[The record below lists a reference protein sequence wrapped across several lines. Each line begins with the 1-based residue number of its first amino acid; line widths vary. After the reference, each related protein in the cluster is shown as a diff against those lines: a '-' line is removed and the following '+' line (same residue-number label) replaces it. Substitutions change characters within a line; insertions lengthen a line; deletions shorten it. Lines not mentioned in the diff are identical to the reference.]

1 LIVDDEN
8 GTREAEQRKGE
19 AAARIRVLVADDHIV
34 VREGIRTVLEGAPG
48 FEVIAEVGTGREAME
63 RMDADPPDV
72 AVLDISMPDMSGLDV
87 VRESRA
93 RGSRIR
99 LLILS
104 MHDHPEY
111 VLSAVRAGA
120 DGYILKSAGP
130 AELREAVQAVATGRE
145 YFGHGVTHKLG
156 AALRDETARQ
166 ASRNRL
172 EELTPRERE
181 VLALVAEGRTSR
193 EIADD
198 FGISPRTVE
207 THRESLMKKLG
218 IGTIA
223 GLTRFALEAGVI
235 GGSNPSSP

>member
-1 LIVDDEN
+1 MVEDEN
-8 GTREAEQRKGE
+8 GARDAEQMEGGP
-19 AAARIRVLVADDHIV
+19 AARIRVLVADDHVV

-130 AELREAVQAVATGRE
+130 AELREAVQAVATGHE

-181 VLALVAEGRTSR
+181 VLALVAQGRTSR

>member
-8 GTREAEQRKGE
+8 GARDAEQRKDE

-130 AELREAVQAVATGRE
+130 AELREAVHAVATGRE